1 MIPFLDF
8 GGSGPSLHF
17 AHANGYPPRAYT
29 PLVETLT
36 PHYHVTAMLMRPL
49 WSGHPPDGMRDW
61 SPLADDL
68 LRFLDQRGERD
79 VIGVGHSLG
88 GVVTLIAALRRPE
101 LFRAVVMLDPV
112 LLPYSVLFAW
122 TIAYKLGLARHL
134 HPLIPSTLR
143 RQRVFE
149 SVEAMYASYRQKV
162 VFSRIDDR
170 GLRACVEALARPRPD
185 GQVELVYPPEW
196 EVKIYLIGPLVEWK
210 LWPQVKELRVPL
222 LVVRGQET
230 DAFLS
235 VAARMMQARLPGAVI
250 HTVESAGHLVPLE
263 KPGEV
268 GAVIREFLEK
278 VERNA

>member
-1 MIPFLDF
+1 MIPLVDF
-8 GGSGPSLHF
+8 DGGGPSLHF
-17 AHANGYPPRAYT
+17 AHANGYPPHAYA
-29 PLVETLT
+29 PLIETLT
-36 PHYHVTAMLMRPL
+36 PHHHVTAMLMRPL
-49 WSGHPPDGMRDW
+49 WPGHPPDGLRDW

-68 LRFLDQRGERD
+68 IQFLDERGERE

-101 LFRAVVMLDPV
+101 LFRAVVMIDPV

-122 TIAYKLGLARHL
+122 TIAYKLGLAHRL
-134 HPLIPSTLR
+134 HPLIPATLR

-149 SVEAMYASYRQKV
+149 SAEAMYASYRRKS
-162 VFSRIDDR
+162 VFSRIDDH

-185 GQVELVYPPEW
+185 GQVELAYPTDW

-230 DAFLS
+230 DAFVP
-235 VAARMMQARLPGAVI
+235 VAARMMQTRLPRAEIRTIAG
-250 HTVESAGHLVPLE
+250 AGHLVPLE
-263 KPGEV
+263 KPEEV
-268 GAVIREFLEK
+268 GAVIHEFLER
-278 VERNA
+278 VERVV